1 MAARF
6 PEQKTSIGRFFECWK
21 AAEEAIALIG
31 EEHDSWWWF
40 LHTPS
45 LPLRLW
51 PLIRDARRSLA
62 VIFDEIFGSAEAPK
76 IALAAN
82 LPYYSDDP
90 ARLWWLF
97 FAVAQGGYVASG
109 ASYIRGG
116 SGALS
121 ARLVGVIEE
130 EAGVAR
136 AGRLVTTIHLDNHG
150 RAAGVTHCAAD
161 GSDAQEVRAPV
172 LLGNAAPPVLAEAL
186 PSETREAFLERY
198 IGLTPSISLYSIAL
212 GLDQRPREFGFTHYS
227 TVLLPDWLGSLAD
240 YARSADLL
248 ADHPSGRI
256 PVMVA
261 VDYSAIDSGLNPD
274 GPHLVTLVGVDRVA
288 NWQEL
293 DGDAYDQKREAWLD
307 AIVADV
313 DRTFP
318 GFATA
323 IVQREIATAATMQRY
338 LNTPEDA
345 LYGFAAEPPEC
356 HNGAG
361 LAPQLGM
368 GLSRYGSEKTLFH
381 HIVDSLD
388 AFPGGSIE
396 VTVDDYLSRPGSSKV
411 FPVRPWGQPIAACRL
426 NRNSVP
432 RLRCLRS

>member
-1 MAARF
+1 M
-6 PEQKTSIGRFFECWK
+6 
-21 AAEEAIALIG
+21 
-31 EEHDSWWWF
+31 
-40 LHTPS
+40 
-45 LPLRLW
+45 
-51 PLIRDARRSLA
+51 
-62 VIFDEIFGSAEAPK
+62 
-76 IALAAN
+76 
-82 LPYYSDDP
+82 
-90 ARLWWLF
+90 
-97 FAVAQGGYVASG
+97 
-109 ASYIRGG
+109 
-116 SGALS
+116 S

-198 IGLTPSISLYSIAL
+198 IGLTPSISLFSIAL

-318 GFATA
+318 GFCHGHSAKRNSDCGDHAALSQHAGGRPLRLCRRAARVPQWCWPRTA
-323 IVQREIATAATMQRY
+323 IGHGI
-338 LNTPEDA
+338 
-345 LYGFAAEPPEC
+345 
-356 HNGAG
+356 
-361 LAPQLGM
+361 
-368 GLSRYGSEKTLFH
+368 
-381 HIVDSLD
+381 I
-388 AFPGGSIE
+388 
-396 VTVDDYLSRPGSSKV
+396 KV
-411 FPVRPWGQPIAACRL
+411 WE
-426 NRNSVP
+426 
-432 RLRCLRS
+432 